1 MPLFGCRSINNTEG
15 EHHMTVTRD
24 EAVELLE
31 AMVRIDSVTP
41 WLIPGGAGEGEVAR
55 FIRDWLADLGLEVT
69 LDEVEPGRPNVLAWL
84 RGSAPGP
91 TICLSAHSDTVGYA
105 AWPDRALNPVIE
117 GDRMVGLGVADDKG
131 GCAAAMLAVR
141 EIIRSGEPLAG
152 NVLVALVIDEEG
164 ISIGTEHLV
173 AHHADEIDLAINLE
187 PDGSH
192 TIFGEHQGFGWI
204 DIVVFGEPAHG
215 SAPDKG
221 VDAIVHMA
229 EVVTRLHRLDET
241 RWKPNP
247 DPKNGRTVFHTGT
260 IRGGTDYATYPNEAV
275 LGIEIGTQP
284 GETLAD
290 RVAEIEAI
298 FDEVKKTEPR
308 FRGEV
313 RVQLDRD
320 PFTGVGNEAL
330 LNALGEAT
338 EAVNGV
344 RSPVTGL
351 NAWTDAA
358 LFQSAGIPTV
368 LFGPEGG
375 NYHAADEWVSIPDM
389 IATAEILRR
398 AVVTLLGAAVPT
410 AK

>member
-1 MPLFGCRSINNTEG
+1 
-15 EHHMTVTRD
+15 MTVTRE
-24 EAVELLE
+24 EAIELLE
-31 AMVRIDSVTP
+31 AMVKIDSVTP

-55 FIRDWLADLGLEVT
+55 FMRDWLSDLGLDAT
-69 LDEVEPGRPNVLAWL
+69 LEDVEPGRPNVLAWL
-84 RGSAPGP
+84 RGSKPGP
-91 TICLSAHSDTVGYA
+91 TICLSAHIDTVGYENWA
-105 AWPDRALNPVIE
+105 DRALHPVID
-117 GDRMVGLGVADDKG
+117 GDLMIGLGAADDKG

-141 EIIRSGEPLAG
+141 ELVRSGTELAG

-164 ISIGTEHLV
+164 VSIGTEHLV
-173 AHHADEIDLAINLE
+173 AHHADEIDYAINLE
-187 PDGSH
+187 PEGSH

-204 DIVVFGEPAHG
+204 DIIVHGVPAHG

-229 EVVTRLHRLDET
+229 EVLTRLRRLDET
-241 RWKPNP
+241 VWKPNP

-260 IRGGTDYATYPNEAV
+260 IKGGTDYATYPNQAV
-275 LGIEIGTQP
+275 VGIEIGTQP
-284 GETLAD
+284 GETLAN
-290 RVAEIEAI
+290 RVAEIEEI
-298 FDEVKKTEPR
+298 FAEVAKTDPK

-313 RVQLDRD
+313 KVRLDRD
-320 PFTGVGNEAL
+320 PFTGEGNGAL
-330 LNALGEAT
+330 LDALADAT

-375 NYHAADEWVSIPDM
+375 NYHAAEEWVSIPDLV
-389 IATAEILRR
+389 ATTEILRR
-398 AVVTLLGAAVPT
+398 ALVTLIGSPVPT
-410 AK
+410 GGESR

>member
-1 MPLFGCRSINNTEG
+1 
-15 EHHMTVTRD
+15 MTVTRE
-24 EAVELLE
+24 EAIELLE
-31 AMVRIDSVTP
+31 AMVKIDSVTP
-41 WLIPGGAGEGEVAR
+41 WLIPGGAGEGEVAA
-55 FIRDWLADLGLEVT
+55 FIRDWLADVGLEAT
-69 LDEVEPGRPNVLAWL
+69 LEEVEPGRPNVLAWL

-91 TICLSAHSDTVGYA
+91 TICLSGHIDTVGYA
-105 AWPDRALNPVIE
+105 NWADRALHPVIE
-117 GDRMVGLGVADDKG
+117 GDRMIGLGVADDKG
-131 GCAAAMLAVR
+131 ACATAMLAVR
-141 EIIRSGEPLAG
+141 ELVRSGTELAG
-152 NVLVALVIDEEG
+152 NILVALVIDEEG

-173 AHHADEIDLAINLE
+173 AHHADEIDYAINLE
-187 PDGSH
+187 PDGSG

-204 DIVVFGEPAHG
+204 DIIVHGEPAHG

-241 RWKPNP
+241 RWKPYP

-260 IRGGTDYATYPNEAV
+260 IRGGTDYATYPNQAV

-298 FDEVKKTEPR
+298 FAEVAEVEPR

-313 RVQLDRD
+313 NVRLDRD
-320 PFTGVGNEAL
+320 PFTGAGNEVL
-330 LNALGEAT
+330 LQALGDAT

-344 RSPVTGL
+344 RSPVSGL

-375 NYHAADEWVSIPDM
+375 NYHAAEEWVSIPDVV
-389 IATAEILRR
+389 ATTEILRR
-398 AVVTLLGAAVPT
+398 AVVALIGAPVT
-410 AK
+410 EKS

>member
-1 MPLFGCRSINNTEG
+1 
-15 EHHMTVTRD
+15 
-24 EAVELLE
+24 
-31 AMVRIDSVTP
+31 
-41 WLIPGGAGEGEVAR
+41 
-55 FIRDWLADLGLEVT
+55 
-69 LDEVEPGRPNVLAWL
+69 
-84 RGSAPGP
+84 
-91 TICLSAHSDTVGYA
+91 
-105 AWPDRALNPVIE
+105 
-117 GDRMVGLGVADDKG
+117 
-131 GCAAAMLAVR
+131 
-141 EIIRSGEPLAG
+141 LAG
-152 NVLVALVIDEEG
+152 DILVALVIDEEG

-173 AHHADEIDLAINLE
+173 AHHAGEIDLAINLE

-204 DIVVFGEPAHG
+204 DIVVHGVPAHG

-229 EVVTRLHRLDET
+229 EVITRLHRLDET

-260 IRGGTDYATYPNEAV
+260 ISGGTDYATYPNQAV

-298 FDEVKKTEPR
+298 FDEVKQSEPR

-313 RVQLDRD
+313 NVRLDRD
-320 PFTGVGNEAL
+320 PFTGEGNEAL
-330 LNALGEAT
+330 LAALGDAT

-375 NYHAADEWVSIPDM
+375 NYHAAEEWVSIPDL
-389 IATAEILRR
+389 IATTEILRR
-398 AVVTLLGAAVPT
+398 ALVTLLGADVT
-410 AK
+410 STR

>member
-1 MPLFGCRSINNTEG
+1 
-15 EHHMTVTRD
+15 MTVTRE
-24 EAVELLE
+24 EAIELLE

-55 FIRDWLADLGLEVT
+55 FMRDWLAELGLDAT
-69 LDEVEPGRPNVLAWL
+69 LEEVEPGRPNVLAWL

-105 AWPDRALNPVIE
+105 NWADRALHPVID
-117 GDRMVGLGVADDKG
+117 GDRMIGLGVADDKG

-141 EIIRSGEPLAG
+141 ELVRAGTEFAG
-152 NVLVALVIDEEG
+152 NILVALVVDEEG

-173 AHHADEIDLAINLE
+173 AHHAGEIDLAINLE

-192 TIFGEHQGFGWI
+192 TIYGEHQGFGWI
-204 DIVVFGEPAHG
+204 DIVVHGEPAHG

-229 EVVTRLHRLDET
+229 EVITRLHRLDET

-260 IRGGTDYATYPNEAV
+260 ISGGTDYATYPNQAV

-298 FDEVKKTEPR
+298 FAEVQESEPR

-313 RVQLDRD
+313 NVRLDRD
-320 PFTGVGNEAL
+320 PFTGEGNEAL
-330 LNALGEAT
+330 LTALADAT

-375 NYHAADEWVSIPDM
+375 NYHAAHEWVSIPDM
-389 IATAEILRR
+389 IATAEILHRTL
-398 AVVTLLGAAVPT
+398 VTLLGTSVPS
-410 AK
+410 AR

>member
-1 MPLFGCRSINNTEG
+1 
-15 EHHMTVTRD
+15 MTVSR
-24 EAVELLE
+24 EEVIQLLDSL
-31 AMVRIDSVTP
+31 VRIDSVTP

-55 FIRDWLADLGLEVT
+55 FMQHWLTAAGLDVT
-69 LDEVEPGRPNVLAWL
+69 LEDVEPGRPNVLAWL

-91 TICLSAHSDTVGYA
+91 TICLTAHSDTVGYA
-105 AWPDRALNPVIE
+105 AWPDRALAPVVE
-117 GDRMVGLGVADDKG
+117 GDRMIGVGVADDKG
-131 GCAAAMLAVR
+131 GCAAAMLAAAELVR
-141 EIIRSGEPLAG
+141 AGTPLAG
-152 NVLVALVIDEEG
+152 NLLIALAIDEEG
-164 ISIGTEHLV
+164 VSIGTEHLV
-173 AHHADEIDLAINLE
+173 ANHADEIDLAIELE
-187 PDGSH
+187 PEGSH
-192 TIFGEHQGFGWI
+192 LIFGEHQGFGWI

-229 EVVTRLHRLDET
+229 EVITRLHRLDET

-247 DPKNGRTVFHTGT
+247 DPRNGRTVFHTGT
-260 IRGGTDYATYPNEAV
+260 IQGGTDYATYPAEVV

-298 FDEVKKTEPR
+298 FDEVKAVEPR

-313 RVQLDRD
+313 RVRLDRN
-320 PFTGVGNEAL
+320 PFTGAGNDAL
-330 LNALGEAT
+330 LTALADAT
-338 EAVNGV
+338 EAVNGT
-344 RSPVTGL
+344 RAEITGL

-358 LFQSAGIPTV
+358 LLQSAGIPTV

-375 NYHAADEWVSIPDM
+375 NYHAADEWVSIPDV

-398 AVVTLLGAAVPT
+398 TVVTLLGVPAA
-410 AK
+410 AASQS

>member
-1 MPLFGCRSINNTEG
+1 
-15 EHHMTVTRD
+15 MTVTRD
-24 EAVELLE
+24 EAIELLE
-31 AMVRIDSVTP
+31 AMVKIDSVTP
-41 WLIPGGAGEGEVAR
+41 WLIPGGAGEGEVAA
-55 FIRDWLADLGLEVT
+55 FMRDWLTDLGLEVT
-69 LDEVEPGRPNVLAWL
+69 LEEVEPGRPNVLAWL
-84 RGSAPGP
+84 RGSRPGP
-91 TICLSAHSDTVGYA
+91 TICLSAHSDTVGYENWA
-105 AWPDRALNPVIE
+105 DRALHPVID
-117 GDRMVGLGVADDKG
+117 GDLMIGLGVADDKG

-141 EIIRSGEPLAG
+141 ELVRSGTELAG

-164 ISIGTEHLV
+164 VSIGTEHLV
-173 AHHADEIDLAINLE
+173 AHHAEEIDYAINLE

-204 DIVVFGEPAHG
+204 DIIVHGVPAHG

-229 EVVTRLHRLDET
+229 EVLTRLHRLDEEV
-241 RWKPNP
+241 WKPNP

-260 IRGGTDYATYPNEAV
+260 IKGGTDYATYPNRV
-275 LGIEIGTQP
+275 VDGIEIGTQP

-290 RVAEIEAI
+290 RVAEIEEI
-298 FDEVKKTEPR
+298 FADVAKTDPK

-313 RVQLDRD
+313 KVRLDRD
-320 PFTGVGNEAL
+320 PFTGEGNEVL
-330 LNALGEAT
+330 LNALGDAT
-338 EAVNGV
+338 EDVNGV

-375 NYHAADEWVSIPDM
+375 NYHAAEEWVSIPDL

-398 AVVTLLGAAVPT
+398 TLVTLIGAPVKT
-410 AK
+410 AQ

>member
-1 MPLFGCRSINNTEG
+1 
-15 EHHMTVTRD
+15 MTVTRE
-24 EAVELLE
+24 EAIELLE
-31 AMVRIDSVTP
+31 AMVKIDSVTP
-41 WLIPGGAGEGEVAR
+41 WLIPGGAGEGEVAA
-55 FIRDWLADLGLEVT
+55 FIRDWLADVGLEAT
-69 LDEVEPGRPNVLAWL
+69 LEEVEPGRPNVLAWL
-84 RGSAPGP
+84 RGRAPGP
-91 TICLSAHSDTVGYA
+91 TICLSGHIDTVGYA
-105 AWPDRALNPVIE
+105 NWADRALHPVIE
-117 GDRMVGLGVADDKG
+117 GDRMIGLGVADDKG
-131 GCAAAMLAVR
+131 ACATAMLAVR
-141 EIIRSGEPLAG
+141 ELVRSGTELAG
-152 NVLVALVIDEEG
+152 NILVALVIDEEG

-173 AHHADEIDLAINLE
+173 AHHADEIDYAINLE
-187 PDGSH
+187 PDGSG

-204 DIVVFGEPAHG
+204 DIIVHGEPAHG

-241 RWKPNP
+241 RWKPYP

-260 IRGGTDYATYPNEAV
+260 IRGGTDYATYPNQAV

-298 FDEVKKTEPR
+298 FAEVAEVEPR

-313 RVQLDRD
+313 NVRLDRD
-320 PFTGVGNEAL
+320 PFTGAGNEVL
-330 LNALGEAT
+330 LQALGDAT

-344 RSPVTGL
+344 RSPVSGL

-375 NYHAADEWVSIPDM
+375 NYHAAEEWVSIPDVV
-389 IATAEILRR
+389 ATTEILRR
-398 AVVTLLGAAVPT
+398 AVVALIGAPVT
-410 AK
+410 EKS